1 MAEKTE
7 RKPTE
12 ETEWGAWFERLIRGE
27 IRRDSRGSTEEKA
40 EGKGTRAW
48 RQQ

>member
-1 MAEKTE
+1 MAKKRE

-12 ETEWGAWFERLIRGE
+12 ETEWGAWFDRLIRGE
-27 IRRDSRGSTEEKA
+27 LRRDAKVSSEEQA
-40 EGKGTRAW
+40 EEKGTRAW